1 MDKIDVMD
9 ITAGAHQKHR
19 DEGKLY
25 DPDQVCNGREVTLH
39 FELALADGDI
49 VDSNFSGRPVTF
61 RLGDGNLPPAF
72 EEVIYGLRSGA
83 EQTAN
88 VAADHAFGPHN
99 PHNVQTFPRSRFAAD
114 LAMAAGLVINFT
126 DQAGNEQAGVIMK
139 CDASHVTVDFNH
151 PLAGREIRFRVK
163 ILSVNS

>member
-1 MDKIDVMD
+1 MEKIALID
-9 ITAGAHQKHR
+9 ITAGAHQNGR
-19 DEGKLY
+19 DEGKQY

-49 VDSNFSGRPVTF
+49 VDSNFSGKPVTF
-61 RLGDGNLPPAF
+61 RVGDGNLPPGF
-72 EEVIYGLRSGA
+72 EQTIYGLRSED
-83 EQTAN
+83 EQTVK

-99 PHNVQTFPRSRFAAD
+99 PDNVQTFPRSRFAAD
-114 LAMAAGLVINFT
+114 LAMAAGLVLNFA
-126 DQAGNEQAGVIMK
+126 DSAGNEQAGVISK

-163 ILSVNS
+163 ILAVNS